1 MKSKERSAKVK
12 PAFCILTGIIGFILL
27 TLFDHLTKRWAVLH
41 LAGKDPIVLIKNVF
55 QLRYLEN
62 RGAAFGIMQ
71 GRAVLF
77 IVITILVLAVIV
89 FLYARIPLERKF
101 RILRV
106 LMVLIAAGA
115 VGNFI
120 DRVSQNY
127 VVDFFYFNLIN
138 FPIFN
143 VADTYVTVSIIVL
156 ILVIIFKYKDDDF
169 TEITDGLFPNRKKK
183 DPGNGSA

>member
-1 MKSKERSAKVK
+1 MKSDEKLSTIK
-12 PAFCILTGIIGFILL
+12 PAFSVTVGIICFILL
-27 TLFDHLTKRWAVLH
+27 TLFDQMTKRWAVLH
-41 LAGKDPIVLIKNVF
+41 LKGQSPIILIKNVF

-77 IVITILVLAVIV
+77 VVITIAVCAVIV
-89 FLYARIPLERKF
+89 FLYARIPFVRRF
-101 RILRV
+101 RLLRI

-127 VVDFFYFNLIN
+127 VVDFFYINLIN

-143 VADTYVTVSIIVL
+143 VADIYVTVSVIIL
-156 ILVIIFKYKDDDF
+156 ILVIIFMYKEEDF
-169 TEITDGLFPNRKKK
+169 TEMTKNIGTKKRKSK
-183 DPGNGSA
+183 DES

>member
-1 MKSKERSAKVK
+1 M
-12 PAFCILTGIIGFILL
+12 
-27 TLFDHLTKRWAVLH
+27 H
-41 LAGKDPIVLIKNVF
+41 LAGQDPVILIKNVF

-77 IVITILVLAVIV
+77 VVITIVVCAVIV
-89 FLYARIPLERKF
+89 FLYARIPFERKF

-106 LMVLIAAGA
+106 LMVFIAAGA

-143 VADTYVTVSIIVL
+143 VADIYVTVSIIVL
-156 ILVIIFKYKDDDF
+156 VLVIIFKYKDDDLA
-169 TEITDGLFPNRKKK
+169 EITERIGFKKRHS
-183 DPGNGSA
+183 DDES